1 MLVLIL
7 LCSVCF
13 PEVVRAESITYF
25 VTNEINKSAVVCNG
39 YHSCHTLNE
48 LAVNASLLFLEYAN
62 YSLVLEDG
70 THELTFGLV
79 VSGIHQL
86 ELCSYHPLGSAINI
100 TYGNVT
106 LYNMSSLSINRL
118 GIIASTL
125 QKEPNFLI
133 SEIKVVKFDDVKIAN
148 VSISALRKLGPRK
161 LNSVFVIGNASV
173 ENSALRFQLKNC
185 LLLLLDSYL
194 DGSVLVETNLV
205 VGIFSKQKMVRIRIV
220 GCRISGRISFRV
232 RADSD
237 ILLSIVDISDTI
249 ISDTSYEVGGSLRVG
264 CPINM
269 YIDSRVQLNI
279 TESNISSLCAEVS
292 EESALFAYF
301 SKCFHHSYM
310 DMYSIGIKQMKFSQ
324 LLLDVRDSVF
334 EQYLNGVNINIHA
347 IAQQHTSFYS
357 WSSTIYIFQ
366 WIYSLCIPFQCY
378 NQ

>member
-25 VTNEINKSAVVCNG
+25 VTNEVNKSAVVCNG

-194 DGSVLVETNLV
+194 DDSVLVVETTLAV
-205 VGIFSKQKMVRIRIV
+205 RTFSKQKMVRIV

-237 ILLSIVDISDTI
+237 ILFSIVDISDTI
-249 ISDTSYEVGGSLRVG
+249 ISDTSFKVGGSLRVG

-269 YIDSRVQLNI
+269 YIDSQVQLNI

-292 EESALFAYF
+292 EQSAFISLSAFIVLTW
-301 SKCFHHSYM
+301 KCTVYYATTRPYK
-310 DMYSIGIKQMKFSQ
+310 DATNQ
-324 LLLDVRDSVF
+324 L
-334 EQYLNGVNINIHA
+334 
-347 IAQQHTSFYS
+347 
-357 WSSTIYIFQ
+357 
-366 WIYSLCIPFQCY
+366 
-378 NQ
+378 